1 MIDEQPLSVHHGVSA
16 GGTAGTPLPFS
27 ASTWESDTLDTLEFA
42 AVLDRVAR
50 YAAGPLA
57 AARIKARRP
66 SIDAGAIG
74 DALRTVDQ
82 AATLVRSG
90 EGLTIDA
97 APDANSVLKRLQLD
111 GSVLE
116 ATELVPVRRLL
127 AVARSAAAELRRVRD
142 QAPRVA
148 ALLQPLPDASL
159 ARKLDV
165 TVDHDG
171 RLLDSAS
178 PALASARKA
187 VHQARGGL
195 IKKLES
201 LLRAVG
207 DEGGSVT
214 IRGGRY
220 VIPVRRDNRHRPAGI
235 VHDESASQGTL
246 FIEPTAVVE
255 LGNTLREA
263 ELAEERATLKVL
275 RDVTAELR
283 PHHAELMSA
292 LEMCVAADELQARA
306 AYAAHVDGH
315 CPVVGNAGATRAS
328 PLRCGTLAIRDGR
341 HPLLLDGDTPVVP
354 FSLVLDAD
362 ERTVLVSGPNT
373 GGKTVLLKA
382 VGLFSA
388 LAQSGIIPPVG
399 PKSSLPLFRSCFA
412 DIGDHQSIA
421 ASLSTFAAHLNAL
434 RHILEVAGPDS
445 LVLID
450 EMGSGTDPAEGAALA
465 GAALSALT
473 RRGVTTVA
481 TTHLGA
487 LKQLPERLPAVVN
500 GSLQFDALS
509 LEPTYRFQKGVP
521 GRSYGLAIGLRLGLD
536 PAVLAEAEADLP
548 DVERHLDILLAAV
561 EEREQDVARSEA
573 TLAEQRADIELRGQR
588 ATEREVALAG
598 RAEALD
604 NRERQVER
612 DARTRTKAYLL
623 EARRRVEQALGVA
636 RAAVDEATAREA
648 RRLVEEGVQAEAE
661 ALAGTERG
669 ADKAPL
675 LDEPV
680 VVGSRVRLASGV
692 VGEVIERR
700 RDGRWVIT
708 VGGGTVRTVVRS
720 KEIVV
725 VVQRKDAASR
735 PAMRERRPVAT
746 EAPSLE
752 IDLRGMT
759 GDEAQAA
766 TVAAVDGAVVS
777 EQPYLRIIHGMGTGV
792 VRDRVRQ
799 VLDGDSRVLHCKFA
813 ERRDGGTGVTI
824 VEFRS

>member
-1 MIDEQPLSVHHGVSA
+1 MIDEQPPSVHHGVSA

-27 ASTWESDTLDTLEFA
+27 ASAWESDTLDTLEFA

-57 AARIKARRP
+57 AARVKARRP

-148 ALLQPLPDASL
+148 ALLQPLPDTSL

-306 AYAAHVDGH
+306 AYAAHVDGP
-315 CPVVGNAGATRAS
+315 CPVVG
-328 PLRCGTLAIRDGR
+328 CGTLAIRDGR

-473 RRGVTTVA
+473 RRGVTTMA

-500 GSLQFDALS
+500 GSLQFDAVS

-521 GRSYGLAIGLRLGLD
+521 GRSYGLAIGRRLGLD

-548 DVERHLDILLAAV
+548 DVERHLDMLLAAV

-604 NRERQVER
+604 NRARQVER

-669 ADKAPL
+669 ADNAPL

-692 VGEVIERR
+692 VGDVIERR

-720 KEIVV
+720 KEIVG

-799 VLDGDSRVLHCKFA
+799 VLDGDSRVLQFKFA

>member
-1 MIDEQPLSVHHGVSA
+1 MIDEQPLSVHLGVSA

-27 ASTWESDTLDTLEFA
+27 ASAWESDTLDTLEFA

-57 AARIKARRP
+57 AARVKARRP

-148 ALLQPLPDASL
+148 ALLQPLPDTSL

-315 CPVVGNAGATRAS
+315 CPVVG
-328 PLRCGTLAIRDGR
+328 CGTLAIRDGR

-362 ERTVLVSGPNT
+362 ERAVLVSGPNT

-473 RRGVTTVA
+473 RRGVTTMA

-500 GSLQFDALS
+500 GSLQFDAVS

-521 GRSYGLAIGLRLGLD
+521 GRSYGLAIGRRLGLD

-548 DVERHLDILLAAV
+548 DVERHLDTLLAAV

-612 DARTRTKAYLL
+612 DARTRAKAYLL

-692 VGEVIERR
+692 VGDVIERR

-720 KEIVV
+720 KEIVG

-799 VLDGDSRVLHCKFA
+799 VLDGDSRVLQCKFA

>member
-1 MIDEQPLSVHHGVSA
+1 M
-16 GGTAGTPLPFS
+16 
-27 ASTWESDTLDTLEFA
+27 
-42 AVLDRVAR
+42 
-50 YAAGPLA
+50 
-57 AARIKARRP
+57 
-66 SIDAGAIG
+66 
-74 DALRTVDQ
+74 
-82 AATLVRSG
+82 
-90 EGLTIDA
+90 
-97 APDANSVLKRLQLD
+97 
-111 GSVLE
+111 
-116 ATELVPVRRLL
+116 
-127 AVARSAAAELRRVRD
+127 
-142 QAPRVA
+142 
-148 ALLQPLPDASL
+148 
-159 ARKLDV
+159 
-165 TVDHDG
+165 
-171 RLLDSAS
+171 
-178 PALASARKA
+178 
-187 VHQARGGL
+187 
-195 IKKLES
+195 
-201 LLRAVG
+201 
-207 DEGGSVT
+207 
-214 IRGGRY
+214 
-220 VIPVRRDNRHRPAGI
+220 
-235 VHDESASQGTL
+235 
-246 FIEPTAVVE
+246 
-255 LGNTLREA
+255 
-263 ELAEERATLKVL
+263 
-275 RDVTAELR
+275 
-283 PHHAELMSA
+283 
-292 LEMCVAADELQARA
+292 
-306 AYAAHVDGH
+306 
-315 CPVVGNAGATRAS
+315 
-328 PLRCGTLAIRDGR
+328 
-341 HPLLLDGDTPVVP
+341 
-354 FSLVLDAD
+354 
-362 ERTVLVSGPNT
+362 LVSGPNT

-521 GRSYGLAIGLRLGLD
+521 GRSYGLAIGRRLGLD

-548 DVERHLDILLAAV
+548 DVERHLDTLLAAV

-669 ADKAPL
+669 ADNAPL